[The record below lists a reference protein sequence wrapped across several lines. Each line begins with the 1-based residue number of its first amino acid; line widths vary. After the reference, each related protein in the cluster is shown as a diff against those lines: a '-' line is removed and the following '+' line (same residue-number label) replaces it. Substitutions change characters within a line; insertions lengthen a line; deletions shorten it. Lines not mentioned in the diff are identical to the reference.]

1 MAVSS
6 VPKKKHKSSLSK
18 PCLITLRIELVR
30 TTPLVWR
37 RITLDGRSSFANLHH
52 VIQAAMGWHDAHLH
66 QFRINNRYIGVPD
79 PESDAPEWHT
89 EDERKVFLNRVLTD
103 DAVFTYLYDFGD
115 GWEHRLHVEEYDDS
129 DDLRFGDGDA
139 WVDAGERLTAPAYGC
154 IVVFNRTGGG
164 HVGFVVGR
172 DREGNLMVLGGNQ
185 GNKVSIAKFAKDRV
199 VAYVWPSNGSGNKPA
214 QDRYRL
220 PVLAA
225 NGAFSTNE
233 A

>member
-18 PCLITLRIELVR
+18 PCLITLRIELVG

-115 GWEHRLHVEEYDDS
+115 GWEHRLLVEEYDDS

-139 WVDAGERLTAPAYGC
+139 WVDAGERACPPEDCGGVGGFQDFLEKLENEPYSDESKELHVWAGLDYDPARFDRQATNAA
-154 IVVFNRTGGG
+154 IKRLLWNRWI
-164 HVGFVVGR
+164 
-172 DREGNLMVLGGNQ
+172 
-185 GNKVSIAKFAKDRV
+185 K
-199 VAYVWPSNGSGNKPA
+199 
-214 QDRYRL
+214 
-220 PVLAA
+220 
-225 NGAFSTNE
+225 
-233 A
+233 

>member
-18 PCLITLRIELVR
+18 PCLITLRIELVG

-115 GWEHRLHVEEYDDS
+115 GWEHRLLVEEYDDS

-139 WVDAGERLTAPAYGC
+139 WVDAGERACPPEDCGGVGGFQDFLEKLEDEPYSDKSKELREWAGLDYDPAR
-154 IVVFNRTGGG
+154 F
-164 HVGFVVGR
+164 
-172 DREGNLMVLGGNQ
+172 DRQ
-185 GNKVSIAKFAKDRV
+185 
-199 VAYVWPSNGSGNKPA
+199 
-214 QDRYRL
+214 
-220 PVLAA
+220 AA
-225 NGAFSTNE
+225 NAAIKRLLWNRWLK
-233 A
+233 

>member
-18 PCLITLRIELVR
+18 PCLITLRIELVG

-52 VIQAAMGWHDAHLH
+52 VIQSAMGWHDAHLH
-66 QFRINNRYIGVPD
+66 QFRINNCYIGVPD

-115 GWEHRLHVEEYDDS
+115 GWEHRLLVDEYDDS

-139 WVDAGERLTAPAYGC
+139 WVDAGERACPPEDCGGVGGFQDFLEKLEDEPYSDESKELREWAGLDYDPAR
-154 IVVFNRTGGG
+154 F
-164 HVGFVVGR
+164 
-172 DREGNLMVLGGNQ
+172 DRQ
-185 GNKVSIAKFAKDRV
+185 
-199 VAYVWPSNGSGNKPA
+199 
-214 QDRYRL
+214 
-220 PVLAA
+220 AA
-225 NGAFSTNE
+225 NAAIKRLLWNRWLK
-233 A
+233 

>member
-18 PCLITLRIELVR
+18 PCLITLRIELVG

-115 GWEHRLHVEEYDDS
+115 GWEPMVP
-129 DDLRFGDGDA
+129 
-139 WVDAGERLTAPAYGC
+139 TAAC
-154 IVVFNRTGGG
+154 LF
-164 HVGFVVGR
+164 
-172 DREGNLMVLGGNQ
+172 
-185 GNKVSIAKFAKDRV
+185 
-199 VAYVWPSNGSGNKPA
+199 
-214 QDRYRL
+214 
-220 PVLAA
+220 
-225 NGAFSTNE
+225 
-233 A
+233 

>member
-18 PCLITLRIELVR
+18 PCLITLRIELVG

-89 EDERKVFLNRVLTD
+89 EDERKMFLNRVLTD

-115 GWEHRLHVEEYDDS
+115 GWEHRLLVEEYDDS

-139 WVDAGERLTAPAYGC
+139 WVDAGERACPPEGCGGVGGFQDFLEKLENEPYSDESKELRVWAGLDYDPAR
-154 IVVFNRTGGG
+154 F
-164 HVGFVVGR
+164 
-172 DREGNLMVLGGNQ
+172 DRQ
-185 GNKVSIAKFAKDRV
+185 
-199 VAYVWPSNGSGNKPA
+199 
-214 QDRYRL
+214 
-220 PVLAA
+220 AA
-225 NGAFSTNE
+225 NAAIKRLLWNRWLK
-233 A
+233 

>member
-6 VPKKKHKSSLSK
+6 VPKKKNKSSLSK
-18 PCLITLRIELVR
+18 PCLITLRIELVG

-115 GWEHRLHVEEYDDS
+115 GWEHRLLVEEYDDS

-139 WVDAGERLTAPAYGC
+139 WVDAGERACPPEDCGGVGGFQDFLEKLEDEPYSDESKELREWAGLDYDPAR
-154 IVVFNRTGGG
+154 F
-164 HVGFVVGR
+164 
-172 DREGNLMVLGGNQ
+172 DRQ
-185 GNKVSIAKFAKDRV
+185 
-199 VAYVWPSNGSGNKPA
+199 
-214 QDRYRL
+214 
-220 PVLAA
+220 AA
-225 NGAFSTNE
+225 NAAIKRLLWNRWLK
-233 A
+233 

>member
-18 PCLITLRIELVR
+18 PCLITLRIELVG

-115 GWEHRLHVEEYDDS
+115 GWEHRLLVEKYDDS

-139 WVDAGERLTAPAYGC
+139 WVDAGERACPPEDC
-154 IVVFNRTGGG
+154 GG
-164 HVGFVVGR
+164 VGGFQ
-172 DREGNLMVLGGNQ
+172 DFLEKLENEPYSDESKELREGAGLDYDPAG
-185 GNKVSIAKFAKDRV
+185 FDR
-199 VAYVWPSNGSGNKPA
+199 
-214 QDRYRL
+214 Q
-220 PVLAA
+220 AA
-225 NGAFSTNE
+225 NAAIKRLLWNRWLK
-233 A
+233 

>member
-18 PCLITLRIELVR
+18 PCLITLRIELVG

-79 PESDAPEWHT
+79 PENDAPEWHT
-89 EDERKVFLNRVLTD
+89 EDERKVLLNRVLTD

-115 GWEHRLHVEEYDDS
+115 GWEHRLLVEECDDS

-139 WVDAGERLTAPAYGC
+139 WVDAGERACPPEDCGGVGGFQDFLEKLENEPYSGESKELRVWAGLDYDPAR
-154 IVVFNRTGGG
+154 F
-164 HVGFVVGR
+164 
-172 DREGNLMVLGGNQ
+172 DRQ
-185 GNKVSIAKFAKDRV
+185 
-199 VAYVWPSNGSGNKPA
+199 
-214 QDRYRL
+214 
-220 PVLAA
+220 AA
-225 NGAFSTNE
+225 NAAIKRLLWNRWLK
-233 A
+233 

>member
-18 PCLITLRIELVR
+18 PCLITLRIELVG

-52 VIQAAMGWHDAHLH
+52 VIQSAMGWHDAHLH

-115 GWEHRLHVEEYDDS
+115 GWEHRIAVEEYDDS

-139 WVDAGERLTAPAYGC
+139 WVDAGERACPPEDCGGVGGFQDFLEKLEDEPYSDESKDLREWAGLDYDPAR
-154 IVVFNRTGGG
+154 F
-164 HVGFVVGR
+164 
-172 DREGNLMVLGGNQ
+172 DRQ
-185 GNKVSIAKFAKDRV
+185 
-199 VAYVWPSNGSGNKPA
+199 
-214 QDRYRL
+214 
-220 PVLAA
+220 AA
-225 NGAFSTNE
+225 NAAIKRLLWNRWLK
-233 A
+233 

>member
-18 PCLITLRIELVR
+18 PCLITLRIELVG

-79 PESDAPEWHT
+79 PESDAPDWHT

-103 DAVFTYLYDFGD
+103 ETVFTYLYDFGD
-115 GWEHRLHVEEYDDS
+115 GWEHKLIVEEYDDS

-139 WVDAGERLTAPAYGC
+139 WVDAGERACPPEDCGGVGGFQDFLEKLEDEPYSDESKELREWAGLDYDPA
-154 IVVFNRTGGG
+154 
-164 HVGFVVGR
+164 GF
-172 DREGNLMVLGGNQ
+172 DRQ
-185 GNKVSIAKFAKDRV
+185 
-199 VAYVWPSNGSGNKPA
+199 
-214 QDRYRL
+214 
-220 PVLAA
+220 AA
-225 NGAFSTNE
+225 NAAIKRLLWNRWLK
-233 A
+233 

>member
-18 PCLITLRIELVR
+18 PRLITLRIELVG

-115 GWEHRLHVEEYDDS
+115 GWEHRLLVEEYDDS

-139 WVDAGERLTAPAYGC
+139 WVDAGERACPPEDCGGVGGFQDFLEKLEDEPYSDESKELREWAGLDYDPAR
-154 IVVFNRTGGG
+154 F
-164 HVGFVVGR
+164 
-172 DREGNLMVLGGNQ
+172 DRQ
-185 GNKVSIAKFAKDRV
+185 
-199 VAYVWPSNGSGNKPA
+199 
-214 QDRYRL
+214 
-220 PVLAA
+220 AA
-225 NGAFSTNE
+225 NAAIKRLLWNRWLK
-233 A
+233 

>member
-18 PCLITLRIELVR
+18 PCLITLRIELVG

-52 VIQAAMGWHDAHLH
+52 VIQSAMGWHDAHLH

-115 GWEHRLHVEEYDDS
+115 GWEHRLLVEEYDDS

-139 WVDAGERLTAPAYGC
+139 WVDAGERACPPEDCGGVGGFQDFLEKLENEPYSDESKELRVWAGLDYDPAR
-154 IVVFNRTGGG
+154 F
-164 HVGFVVGR
+164 
-172 DREGNLMVLGGNQ
+172 DR
-185 GNKVSIAKFAKDRV
+185 
-199 VAYVWPSNGSGNKPA
+199 
-214 QDRYRL
+214 
-220 PVLAA
+220 LAA
-225 NGAFSTNE
+225 NAAIKRLLWNRWLK
-233 A
+233 

>member
-18 PCLITLRIELVR
+18 PCLITLRIELAG

-115 GWEHRLHVEEYDDS
+115 GWEHRLLVEEYDDS

-139 WVDAGERLTAPAYGC
+139 WVDAGERACPPEDCGGVGGFQDCLEKLEDEPYSDESKELREWAGLDYDPA
-154 IVVFNRTGGG
+154 
-164 HVGFVVGR
+164 GF
-172 DREGNLMVLGGNQ
+172 DRQ
-185 GNKVSIAKFAKDRV
+185 
-199 VAYVWPSNGSGNKPA
+199 
-214 QDRYRL
+214 
-220 PVLAA
+220 AA
-225 NGAFSTNE
+225 NAAIKRLLWNRWLK
-233 A
+233 

>member
-18 PCLITLRIELVR
+18 PCLITLRIELVG

-115 GWEHRLHVEEYDDS
+115 GWEHRLLVEEYDDS

-139 WVDAGERLTAPAYGC
+139 WVDAGERACPPEDCGGVGGFQDFLEKLENEPYSDESKELHVWAGLDYDPAR
-154 IVVFNRTGGG
+154 F
-164 HVGFVVGR
+164 
-172 DREGNLMVLGGNQ
+172 DRQ
-185 GNKVSIAKFAKDRV
+185 
-199 VAYVWPSNGSGNKPA
+199 
-214 QDRYRL
+214 
-220 PVLAA
+220 AA
-225 NGAFSTNE
+225 NAAIKRLLWNRWLK
-233 A
+233 

>member
-18 PCLITLRIELVR
+18 PCQITLRIELVG

-115 GWEHRLHVEEYDDS
+115 GWEHRLLVDEYDDS

-139 WVDAGERLTAPAYGC
+139 WVDAGERACPPEDCGGVGGFQDFLEKLENEPYSDESKDLRKWAGLDYDPAR
-154 IVVFNRTGGG
+154 F
-164 HVGFVVGR
+164 
-172 DREGNLMVLGGNQ
+172 DRQ
-185 GNKVSIAKFAKDRV
+185 
-199 VAYVWPSNGSGNKPA
+199 
-214 QDRYRL
+214 
-220 PVLAA
+220 AA
-225 NGAFSTNE
+225 NAAIKRLLWNRWLK
-233 A
+233 

>member
-18 PCLITLRIELVR
+18 PCLITLRIELVS

-115 GWEHRLHVEEYDDS
+115 GWEHRIAVEEYDDS

-139 WVDAGERLTAPAYGC
+139 WVDAGERACPPEDCGGVGGFQDFLEKLEDEPYSDESKDLREWAGLDYDPAR
-154 IVVFNRTGGG
+154 F
-164 HVGFVVGR
+164 
-172 DREGNLMVLGGNQ
+172 DRQ
-185 GNKVSIAKFAKDRV
+185 
-199 VAYVWPSNGSGNKPA
+199 
-214 QDRYRL
+214 
-220 PVLAA
+220 AA
-225 NGAFSTNE
+225 NAAIKRLLWNRWLK
-233 A
+233 

>member
-18 PCLITLRIELVR
+18 PCLITLRIELVG

-52 VIQAAMGWHDAHLH
+52 VIQSAMGWHDAHLH

-115 GWEHRLHVEEYDDS
+115 GWEHRLLVEEYDDS

-139 WVDAGERLTAPAYGC
+139 WVDAGERACPPEDCGGVGGFQDFLEKLENEPYSDESKELRVWAGLDYDPAR
-154 IVVFNRTGGG
+154 F
-164 HVGFVVGR
+164 
-172 DREGNLMVLGGNQ
+172 DRQ
-185 GNKVSIAKFAKDRV
+185 
-199 VAYVWPSNGSGNKPA
+199 
-214 QDRYRL
+214 
-220 PVLAA
+220 AA
-225 NGAFSTNE
+225 NAAIKRLLWNRWLK
-233 A
+233 

>member
-18 PCLITLRIELVR
+18 PCLITLRIELVG

-103 DAVFTYLYDFGD
+103 DTVFTYLYDFGD
-115 GWEHRLHVEEYDDS
+115 GWEHRLLVEEYDDS

-139 WVDAGERLTAPAYGC
+139 WVDAGERACPPEDCGGVGGFQDFLEKLEDEPYSDESKELREWAGLDYDPA
-154 IVVFNRTGGG
+154 
-164 HVGFVVGR
+164 GF
-172 DREGNLMVLGGNQ
+172 DRQ
-185 GNKVSIAKFAKDRV
+185 
-199 VAYVWPSNGSGNKPA
+199 
-214 QDRYRL
+214 
-220 PVLAA
+220 AA
-225 NGAFSTNE
+225 NAAIKRLLWNRWLK
-233 A
+233 

>member
-18 PCLITLRIELVR
+18 PCLITLRIELVG

-89 EDERKVFLNRVLTD
+89 EDERKVLLNRVLTD

-115 GWEHRLHVEEYDDS
+115 GWEHRLLVEEYDDS

-139 WVDAGERLTAPAYGC
+139 WVDAGERACPPEDCGGVGGFQDFLEKLEDEPYSDESKELREWAGLDYDPA
-154 IVVFNRTGGG
+154 
-164 HVGFVVGR
+164 GF
-172 DREGNLMVLGGNQ
+172 DRQ
-185 GNKVSIAKFAKDRV
+185 
-199 VAYVWPSNGSGNKPA
+199 
-214 QDRYRL
+214 
-220 PVLAA
+220 AA
-225 NGAFSTNE
+225 NAAIKRLLWNRWLK
-233 A
+233 

>member
-18 PCLITLRIELVR
+18 PCLITLRIELVG

-37 RITLDGRSSFANLHH
+37 RITLDCRSSFANLHH

-115 GWEHRLHVEEYDDS
+115 GWEHRLLVDEYDDS

-139 WVDAGERLTAPAYGC
+139 WVDAGERACPPEDCGGVGGFQDFLEKLEDEPYSDESKELREWAGLDYDPAR
-154 IVVFNRTGGG
+154 F
-164 HVGFVVGR
+164 
-172 DREGNLMVLGGNQ
+172 DRQ
-185 GNKVSIAKFAKDRV
+185 
-199 VAYVWPSNGSGNKPA
+199 
-214 QDRYRL
+214 
-220 PVLAA
+220 AA
-225 NGAFSTNE
+225 NAAIKRLLWNRWLK
-233 A
+233 

>member
-18 PCLITLRIELVR
+18 PCLITLRIELVG

-115 GWEHRLHVEEYDDS
+115 GWEHRLLVEEYDDS
-129 DDLRFGDGDA
+129 DDLRCGDGDA
-139 WVDAGERLTAPAYGC
+139 WVDAGERACPPEDCGGVGGFQDFLEKLENEPYSDESKELRVWAGLDYDPAR
-154 IVVFNRTGGG
+154 F
-164 HVGFVVGR
+164 
-172 DREGNLMVLGGNQ
+172 DR
-185 GNKVSIAKFAKDRV
+185 
-199 VAYVWPSNGSGNKPA
+199 
-214 QDRYRL
+214 
-220 PVLAA
+220 LAA
-225 NGAFSTNE
+225 NAAIKRLLWNRWLK
-233 A
+233 

>member
-18 PCLITLRIELVR
+18 PCLITLRIELVG

-37 RITLDGRSSFANLHH
+37 RITLDGRSNFANLHH

-115 GWEHRLHVEEYDDS
+115 GWEHRLLVEEYDDS

-139 WVDAGERLTAPAYGC
+139 WVDAGERACPPEDCGGVGGFQDFLEKLENEPYSDESKELRVWAGLDYDPAR
-154 IVVFNRTGGG
+154 F
-164 HVGFVVGR
+164 
-172 DREGNLMVLGGNQ
+172 DR
-185 GNKVSIAKFAKDRV
+185 
-199 VAYVWPSNGSGNKPA
+199 
-214 QDRYRL
+214 
-220 PVLAA
+220 LAA
-225 NGAFSTNE
+225 NAAIKRLLWNRWLK
-233 A
+233 

>member
-18 PCLITLRIELVR
+18 PCLITLRIELVG

-115 GWEHRLHVEEYDDS
+115 GWEHRLLVEEYDDS

-139 WVDAGERLTAPAYGC
+139 WVDAGERACPPEDCGGVGGFQDFLEKLENEPYSDESKELREWAGLDYDPAR
-154 IVVFNRTGGG
+154 F
-164 HVGFVVGR
+164 
-172 DREGNLMVLGGNQ
+172 DRQ
-185 GNKVSIAKFAKDRV
+185 
-199 VAYVWPSNGSGNKPA
+199 
-214 QDRYRL
+214 
-220 PVLAA
+220 AA
-225 NGAFSTNE
+225 NAAIKRLLWNRWLK
-233 A
+233 

>member
-18 PCLITLRIELVR
+18 PCLITLRIELAG

-79 PESDAPEWHT
+79 SESDAPEWHT

-115 GWEHRLHVEEYDDS
+115 GWEHRLLVDEYDDS

-139 WVDAGERLTAPAYGC
+139 WVDAGERACPPEDCGGVGGFQDFLEKLEDEPYSDESKELREWAGLDYDPAR
-154 IVVFNRTGGG
+154 F
-164 HVGFVVGR
+164 
-172 DREGNLMVLGGNQ
+172 DRQ
-185 GNKVSIAKFAKDRV
+185 
-199 VAYVWPSNGSGNKPA
+199 
-214 QDRYRL
+214 
-220 PVLAA
+220 AA
-225 NGAFSTNE
+225 NAAIKRLLWNRWLK
-233 A
+233 

>member
-6 VPKKKHKSSLSK
+6 VPKKKHKSILSK
-18 PCLITLRIELVR
+18 PCLITLRIELVG

-115 GWEHRLHVEEYDDS
+115 GWEHRLLVEEYDDS

-139 WVDAGERLTAPAYGC
+139 WVDAGERACPPEDCGGVGGFQDFLEKLEDEPYSDESKELREWAGLDYDPAR
-154 IVVFNRTGGG
+154 F
-164 HVGFVVGR
+164 
-172 DREGNLMVLGGNQ
+172 DRQ
-185 GNKVSIAKFAKDRV
+185 
-199 VAYVWPSNGSGNKPA
+199 
-214 QDRYRL
+214 
-220 PVLAA
+220 AA
-225 NGAFSTNE
+225 NAAIKRLLWNRWLK
-233 A
+233 

>member
-18 PCLITLRIELVR
+18 PCLITLRIELVG

-89 EDERKVFLNRVLTD
+89 EDERKMFLNRVLTD

-115 GWEHRLHVEEYDDS
+115 GWEHRLLVEEYDDS

-139 WVDAGERLTAPAYGC
+139 WVDAGERACPPEDCGGVGGFQDFLEKLENEPYSDESKELRVWAGLDYDPAR
-154 IVVFNRTGGG
+154 F
-164 HVGFVVGR
+164 
-172 DREGNLMVLGGNQ
+172 DRQ
-185 GNKVSIAKFAKDRV
+185 
-199 VAYVWPSNGSGNKPA
+199 
-214 QDRYRL
+214 
-220 PVLAA
+220 AA
-225 NGAFSTNE
+225 NAAIKRLLWNRWLK
-233 A
+233 

>member
-18 PCLITLRIELVR
+18 PCLITLRIELVG

-115 GWEHRLHVEEYDDS
+115 GWEHRLLVEEYDDS

-139 WVDAGERLTAPAYGC
+139 WVDAGERACPPEDCGGVGGFQDFLEKLENEPYSDESKELRVWAGLDYDPAR
-154 IVVFNRTGGG
+154 F
-164 HVGFVVGR
+164 
-172 DREGNLMVLGGNQ
+172 DR
-185 GNKVSIAKFAKDRV
+185 
-199 VAYVWPSNGSGNKPA
+199 
-214 QDRYRL
+214 
-220 PVLAA
+220 LAA
-225 NGAFSTNE
+225 NAAIKRLLWNRWLK
-233 A
+233 

>member
-1 MAVSS
+1 MAVNS

-18 PCLITLRIELVR
+18 PCLITLRIELVG

-115 GWEHRLHVEEYDDS
+115 GWEHRLLVEEYDDS

-139 WVDAGERLTAPAYGC
+139 WVDAGERACPPEDCGGVGGFQDFLEKLENEPYSDESKELRVWAGLDYDPAR
-154 IVVFNRTGGG
+154 F
-164 HVGFVVGR
+164 
-172 DREGNLMVLGGNQ
+172 DR
-185 GNKVSIAKFAKDRV
+185 
-199 VAYVWPSNGSGNKPA
+199 
-214 QDRYRL
+214 
-220 PVLAA
+220 LAA
-225 NGAFSTNE
+225 NAAIKRLLWNRWLK
-233 A
+233 

>member
-18 PCLITLRIELVR
+18 PCLITLRIELVG

-115 GWEHRLHVEEYDDS
+115 GWEHRLLVEEYDDS

-139 WVDAGERLTAPAYGC
+139 WVDAGERACPPEDCGGVGGFQDFLEKLEDEPYSDESKELHVWAGLDYDPAR
-154 IVVFNRTGGG
+154 F
-164 HVGFVVGR
+164 
-172 DREGNLMVLGGNQ
+172 DRQ
-185 GNKVSIAKFAKDRV
+185 
-199 VAYVWPSNGSGNKPA
+199 
-214 QDRYRL
+214 
-220 PVLAA
+220 AA
-225 NGAFSTNE
+225 NAAIKRLLWNRWIK
-233 A
+233 

>member
-6 VPKKKHKSSLSK
+6 APRKKHKSSLSK
-18 PCLITLRIELVR
+18 PCLITLRIELVG

-115 GWEHRLHVEEYDDS
+115 GWEHRLLVEEYDDS

-139 WVDAGERLTAPAYGC
+139 WVDAGERACPPEDCGGVGGFQDFLEKLENEPYSDESKELHVWAGLDYDPAR
-154 IVVFNRTGGG
+154 F
-164 HVGFVVGR
+164 
-172 DREGNLMVLGGNQ
+172 DRQ
-185 GNKVSIAKFAKDRV
+185 
-199 VAYVWPSNGSGNKPA
+199 
-214 QDRYRL
+214 
-220 PVLAA
+220 AA
-225 NGAFSTNE
+225 NAAIKRLLWNRWIK
-233 A
+233 

>member
-18 PCLITLRIELVR
+18 PCLITLRIELVG

-115 GWEHRLHVEEYDDS
+115 GWEHRLLVEEYDDS

-139 WVDAGERLTAPAYGC
+139 WVDAGERACPPEDCGGVGGFQDFLEKLENEPYSDESKELRVWAGLDYDPAR
-154 IVVFNRTGGG
+154 F
-164 HVGFVVGR
+164 
-172 DREGNLMVLGGNQ
+172 DR
-185 GNKVSIAKFAKDRV
+185 
-199 VAYVWPSNGSGNKPA
+199 
-214 QDRYRL
+214 
-220 PVLAA
+220 LAA
-225 NGAFSTNE
+225 NAAIKRLLWNRWIK
-233 A
+233 

>member
-18 PCLITLRIELVR
+18 PCLITLRIELVG

-129 DDLRFGDGDA
+129 DDLRFGDSDA
-139 WVDAGERLTAPAYGC
+139 WVDAGERACPPEDCGGVGGFQDFLEKLEDEPYSDESKELREWAGLDYDPA
-154 IVVFNRTGGG
+154 
-164 HVGFVVGR
+164 GF
-172 DREGNLMVLGGNQ
+172 DRQ
-185 GNKVSIAKFAKDRV
+185 
-199 VAYVWPSNGSGNKPA
+199 
-214 QDRYRL
+214 
-220 PVLAA
+220 AA
-225 NGAFSTNE
+225 NAAIKRLLWNRWLK
-233 A
+233 